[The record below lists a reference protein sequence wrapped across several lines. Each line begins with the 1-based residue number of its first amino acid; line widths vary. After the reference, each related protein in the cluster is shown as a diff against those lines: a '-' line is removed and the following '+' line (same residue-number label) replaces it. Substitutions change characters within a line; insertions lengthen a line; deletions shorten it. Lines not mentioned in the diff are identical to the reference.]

1 MKETLII
8 AGFGGQGVLSMGKIL
23 AYSGVMQDFEVT
35 WMPSYGPEMR
45 GGTAN
50 CSVTLS
56 DEPIGSPLVTEPP
69 IAVLMNKPSL
79 KKFEPTME
87 KGGLLL
93 YNSSLIDEAPTRDD
107 VTVVAVPCNDIAE
120 QLGNPKACRAVGMAN
135 NRNPVAVI
143 IPCHRVL
150 GKDGKLVGYA
160 GGLSVKQGLLALE
173 QKYR

>member
-1 MKETLII
+1 MIS
-8 AGFGGQGVLSMGKIL
+8 FWR
-23 AYSGVMQDFEVT
+23 YD
-35 WMPSYGPEMR
+35 
-45 GGTAN
+45 
-50 CSVTLS
+50 
-56 DEPIGSPLVTEPP
+56 SPLGIYTVAEDGEGICALFFEERPGKEKWTMQETPLLKRAAAQMAEYFSGARRSFDLP
-69 IAVLMNKPSL
+69 LSL
-79 KKFEPTME
+79 KGTPFQMADWATLREIPY
-87 KGGLLL
+87 GQ
-93 YNSSLIDEAPTRDD
+93 TR
-107 VTVVAVPCNDIAE
+107 CYQQIAE

>member
-1 MKETLII
+1 MIS
-8 AGFGGQGVLSMGKIL
+8 FWR
-23 AYSGVMQDFEVT
+23 Y
-35 WMPSYGPEMR
+35 
-45 GGTAN
+45 
-50 CSVTLS
+50 
-56 DEPIGSPLVTEPP
+56 GSPLGIYTVAEDGEGICALFFGERPGKEKRTMQETPLLKRAAAQMAEYFSGARRSFDLP
-69 IAVLMNKPSL
+69 LSL
-79 KKFEPTME
+79 KGTTFQMADCAALREIPY
-87 KGGLLL
+87 GQ
-93 YNSSLIDEAPTRDD
+93 TR
-107 VTVVAVPCNDIAE
+107 CYQQIAE

>member
-1 MKETLII
+1 MIS
-8 AGFGGQGVLSMGKIL
+8 FWR
-23 AYSGVMQDFEVT
+23 YD
-35 WMPSYGPEMR
+35 
-45 GGTAN
+45 
-50 CSVTLS
+50 
-56 DEPIGSPLVTEPP
+56 SPLGIYTVAEDGEGICALFFGERPGKEKRTMQETPLLKRAAAQMAEYFSGARRSFDLP
-69 IAVLMNKPSL
+69 LSL
-79 KKFEPTME
+79 KGTPFQMVDWAALREIPY
-87 KGGLLL
+87 GQ
-93 YNSSLIDEAPTRDD
+93 TR
-107 VTVVAVPCNDIAE
+107 CYQQIAE